1 MNRTDRLLGI
11 LLAFQA
17 RRDLR
22 AEDLS
27 SQFEVSVRTI
37 YRDIQALS
45 ETGVPI
51 AAMPGTGYR
60 LLDGYFLP
68 PLSFTADEAAILTL
82 GGQFI
87 RDRVDHELSRVAGE
101 ALQKLL
107 SILPADRRRAVEQW
121 QEDLRFLTFRD
132 RSDTRELGELRLR
145 IQQRR
150 VIRLLY
156 HTRGRPSPEWRD
168 VEPVSLVYAG
178 SAWCVAAYCRLRQ
191 APRLFRLDRIDQLE
205 VLAERFTLES
215 RHLLDPDC
223 SDPLAHYP
231 EARVQ
236 FEPRVERWVRERQP
250 FTFLREER
258 GGDGSIFVYA
268 VRDELELL
276 SWFLSW
282 GAAVEVLDPP
292 WLQERFITE
301 IRSMLSRH
309 VPFDDRSMLAP
320 ACEREKHS

>member
-82 GGQFI
+82 GGEFI
-87 RDRVDHELSRVAGE
+87 HDRVDPELSRVAGE
-101 ALQKLL
+101 ALQKLF

-121 QEDLRFLTFRD
+121 QVDMQFLAFRD
-132 RSDTRELGELRLR
+132 APDAAKLGQLRGA
-145 IQQRR
+145 IKQAR
-150 VIRLLY
+150 VIRIFY
-156 HTRGRPSPEWRD
+156 QTRGRPFPEWRD
-168 VEPVSLVYAG
+168 VEPLSLIHADT
-178 SAWCVAAYCRLRQ
+178 AWCLAAYCRLRQ
-191 APRLFRLDRIDQLE
+191 APRLFRLDRIDRLE

-215 RHLLDPDC
+215 HHLFDHGG
-223 SDPLAHYP
+223 SDPLSHYP
-231 EARVQ
+231 EAQVR

-250 FTFLREER
+250 FTFLREEP
-258 GGDGSIFVYA
+258 GEDGPVFVYA
-268 VRDELELL
+268 VRDEGELIPWL
-276 SWFLSW
+276 LSW
-282 GAAVEVLDPP
+282 GAAVEILKPP
-292 WLQERFITE
+292 WLQQRFAAE
-301 IRSMLSRH
+301 ARSMLLRH
-309 VPFDDRSMLAP
+309 IPSDDQATVTSVLELEKRS
-320 ACEREKHS
+320 

>member
-87 RDRVDHELSRVAGE
+87 RDRVDPELSRVAGE
-101 ALQKLL
+101 ALQKLR
-107 SILPADRRRAVEQW
+107 SILPADRRLAVEQW
-121 QEDLRFLTFRD
+121 QENLRFVTFRD
-132 RSDTRELGELRLR
+132 VADATKLSELRRAIRQARVTR
-145 IQQRR
+145 I
-150 VIRLLY
+150 LY
-156 HTRGRPSPEWRD
+156 QARGRPSPEWRD
-168 VEPVSLVYAG
+168 VEPVSLVHAD
-178 SAWCVAAYCRLRQ
+178 AVWCLATYCRLRQ
-191 APRLFRLDRIDQLE
+191 APRLFRLERIDQLE

-215 RHLLDPDC
+215 RHLLGPDGKN
-223 SDPLAHYP
+223 PLGRYP
-231 EARVQ
+231 EARVR
-236 FEPRVERWVRERQP
+236 FESQVERWVRERQP
-250 FTFLREER
+250 FTFLREDP
-258 GGDGSIFVYA
+258 GDDGAIFVYA
-268 VRDELELL
+268 VRDEWELL
-276 SWFLSW
+276 SWLLRW
-282 GAAVEVLDPP
+282 GAAVEILDPS
-292 WLQERFITE
+292 WLRQRFVAE
-301 IRSMLSRH
+301 VRSMLLRH
-309 VPFDDRSMLAP
+309 IPTDDQATITSVSEPGKRY
-320 ACEREKHS
+320 